1 MGAPRIRLKT
11 TVEVDIFASI
21 NFDYFARIKVCVLNT
36 TSCLCFKYNF
46 LLIYNKK
53 YSS

>member
-11 TVEVDIFASI
+11 TVKVDIFASI
-21 NFDYFARIKVCVLNT
+21 NFDDFARIKVCVLNT
-36 TSCLCFKYNF
+36 TSCLCSKYNF
-46 LLIYNKK
+46 LLIYITQ